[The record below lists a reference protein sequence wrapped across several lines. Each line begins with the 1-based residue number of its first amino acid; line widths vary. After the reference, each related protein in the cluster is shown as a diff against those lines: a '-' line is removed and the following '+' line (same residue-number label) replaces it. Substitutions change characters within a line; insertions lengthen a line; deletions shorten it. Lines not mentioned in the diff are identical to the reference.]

1 VDKKEKSFLDIIT
14 SPLTGDY
21 RKNKPI
27 SVKAADVAVDMTPVG
42 SAVDIAEEL
51 GEEDPSY
58 AKIGLIAAGDVLGT
72 ALPAAGPVVKS
83 LIKQSDN
90 IESVWSYPKQLYDS
104 AETSINVSKKPAG
117 YNELKKR
124 GDIKDGDLIVDIGG
138 GKFDNLVE
146 DAAEEGASVKVYD
159 PFNRTP
165 EHNAQ
170 VVDIIKDGQ
179 ADMAMSHNVLNVIQ
193 EDKNI
198 IDIAVQAENA
208 IKPNGKAHFSVYEGT
223 GKGIGKVTSKGYQ
236 RNEKTQAYVPLIEQ
250 VFGEGNVTR
259 KGKIITATKNVQGFS
274 DGGMAL
280 EEQMA
285 MNFGDVPDN
294 TIGVDPVSGNEIP
307 MGSTAENVRDDI
319 PANLSEGEIVMA
331 ADVVNF
337 HGVKLFEDLRAEAK
351 MGYAKMAD
359 DGRIGGEPMEEDMSD
374 IGIEITLEDLKLQDT
389 EQREEAFLGKFF
401 DEGGLATD
409 EELSVMPVDTE
420 PTPVET
426 KKPTRK
432 IYERKGG
439 FDMDAIANKP
449 RVQIYEYVNA
459 EGHRIFIT
467 YIDNV
472 PQSQIPPGYV
482 LSGEPTDINSIY
494 YDPENPDPTEPTD
507 PEDPENPEDPEVPP
521 EEGGTTTTSGGGGGG
536 SSGSANTDTPEPFN
550 YKELTMEELEDL
562 VDEMTSFGS
571 KLAGLNPITKIA
583 VKLSHNQTRKEIE
596 RRLTDPNVS
605 EVDKMRYRNL
615 LELSNRKQP
624 NLIATVGDFISGN
637 TTQRKVDQ
645 IPKPKIPD
653 VDYSDPTLAPTP
665 YTPDVQTSNK
675 MTTPGVDEDMPS
687 GYSNEIKTQIEQ
699 ASADAASVAFGS
711 PSKTVK
717 PVGNDDFIE
726 DVKKD
731 PDSFLPPTSTNDNND
746 SPIFRPPTPAPKP
759 SPIYDNVAAG
769 DYNDDSTGVYKG
781 GMMRKKKKSK

>member
-1 VDKKEKSFLDIIT
+1 
-14 SPLTGDY
+14 
-21 RKNKPI
+21 
-27 SVKAADVAVDMTPVG
+27 
-42 SAVDIAEEL
+42 
-51 GEEDPSY
+51 
-58 AKIGLIAAGDVLGT
+58 
-72 ALPAAGPVVKS
+72 
-83 LIKQSDN
+83 
-90 IESVWSYPKQLYDS
+90 
-104 AETSINVSKKPAG
+104 
-117 YNELKKR
+117 
-124 GDIKDGDLIVDIGG
+124 
-138 GKFDNLVE
+138 
-146 DAAEEGASVKVYD
+146 
-159 PFNRTP
+159 
-165 EHNAQ
+165 
-170 VVDIIKDGQ
+170 
-179 ADMAMSHNVLNVIQ
+179 
-193 EDKNI
+193 
-198 IDIAVQAENA
+198 
-208 IKPNGKAHFSVYEGT
+208 
-223 GKGIGKVTSKGYQ
+223 
-236 RNEKTQAYVPLIEQ
+236 
-250 VFGEGNVTR
+250 
-259 KGKIITATKNVQGFS
+259 
-274 DGGMAL
+274 
-280 EEQMA
+280 
-285 MNFGDVPDN
+285 
-294 TIGVDPVSGNEIP
+294 
-307 MGSTAENVRDDI
+307 
-319 PANLSEGEIVMA
+319 
-331 ADVVNF
+331 
-337 HGVKLFEDLRAEAK
+337 
-351 MGYAKMAD
+351 
-359 DGRIGGEPMEEDMSD
+359 MSD